1 MVITEVELQ
10 SFRGFQ
16 YVRAEVA
23 PHAFVVG
30 ANSAGKSTIL
40 EAIGLAERCLRI
52 ARRIKPEIEVSRA
65 GLTLRSFRLPPSLDD
80 EEDPVRHEFK
90 SAEASIV
97 VRWNNGCTASIVWP
111 EDDGDEAP
119 PFFFLETGDGTQP
132 TAPWEVRGLFAPVTV
147 IPVITPLDRAE
158 PLKDPKYIEKHSATR
173 LASRHFRNHLLR
185 MSSTADWPPF
195 LEFCTE
201 WLPEMM
207 IDEVYLDQLQN
218 RISVFYKE
226 PKSRVPKEL
235 SWSGD
240 GLQIYVQLLWHLFAA
255 RDASTVVLDEPEV
268 YLHPTL
274 QRRLI
279 SLLISMRAQIII
291 ASHSAS
297 IVGQAPQ
304 GCILHVDRRR
314 NFAVR
319 ANDVTAL
326 AGQNVA

>member
-1 MVITEVELQ
+1 MIAEVELRN
-10 SFRGFQ
+10 FRGFQ
-16 YVRAEVA
+16 HVLAEVA

-40 EAIGLAERCLRI
+40 EAIGLAERCLRV
-52 ARRIKPEIEVSRA
+52 ARRIKPEIAVSRD
-65 GLTLRSFRLPPSLDD
+65 GLMLQSFRLPPSLDD

-97 VRWNNGCTASIVWP
+97 VRWNNGSTASIVWP
-111 EDDGDEAP
+111 EDDGDGTL
-119 PFFFLETGDGTQP
+119 PFFFLESGDGTQP
-132 TAPWEVRGLFAPVTV
+132 AAPSGTRSLFAPVTV

-158 PLKDPKYIEKHSATR
+158 AVKDPKYIDKHSATR
-173 LASRHFRNHLLR
+173 LASRHFRNHLWK
-185 MSSTADWPPF
+185 MSGTADWPPF
-195 LEFCTE
+195 QQFCSE

-207 IDEVYLDQLQN
+207 LDEVYLDRMQN

-226 PKSRVPKEL
+226 PNSRVPKEL

-240 GLQIYVQLLWHLFAA
+240 GLQIYVQLLWHLYAA
-255 RDASTVVLDEPEV
+255 RDARTVVLDEPEV

-274 QRRLI
+274 QRRLV

-291 ASHSAS
+291 ASHSAN
-297 IVGQAPQ
+297 IVGEAPK

-314 NFAVR
+314 NFAER
-319 ANDVTAL
+319 ADGVNQLV
-326 AGQNVA
+326 GQNVA